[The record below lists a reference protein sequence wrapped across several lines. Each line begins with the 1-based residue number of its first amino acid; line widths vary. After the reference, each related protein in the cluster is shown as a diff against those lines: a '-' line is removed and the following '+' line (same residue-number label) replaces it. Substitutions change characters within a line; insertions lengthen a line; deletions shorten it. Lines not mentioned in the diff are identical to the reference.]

1 MIASYRARSS
11 VRTGVIFCVT
21 WLVVLIAVFPLF
33 WALSTSLRDNG
44 EIISRTP
51 TLLPKDITFDN
62 YGYMLKVS
70 NFPQQF
76 FNSTV
81 IAVFSALSVVF
92 FGSLGGYSLTRFRF
106 AGQGLSLRVIL
117 LTYLFPAV
125 LLVVPMFI
133 ILRSLKLTDSY
144 AALVIVHTATGLP
157 LGLWLLRAYFL
168 SIPIELDQAAMID
181 GASRLGALF
190 DVLLPQAIPGMISIF
205 IFSFVF
211 SWGDYLWPLILITS
225 RSQMTLP
232 LGLHS
237 YMNDM
242 GFQWGPLMAVTV
254 VFALPVVLLFTFVQS
269 RLVRGLGA
277 GAGAIKF

>member
-1 MIASYRARSS
+1 MIASYRFRETT
-11 VRTGVIFCVT
+11 RTGLVMFVT
-21 WLVVLIAVFPLF
+21 WLVVLVAVFPLF
-33 WALSTSLRDNG
+33 WAISTSLRDNQ
-44 EIISRTP
+44 EVISRTP
-51 TLLPKDITFDN
+51 SLLPKTFTLSN
-62 YGYMLKVS
+62 YGYMLQVS
-70 NFPQQF
+70 NFPRQF
-76 FNSTV
+76 ANSTIV
-81 IAVFSALSVVF
+81 AVFSALSVVF
-92 FGSLGGYSLTRFRF
+92 FGSLGAYSLTRFKF
-106 AGQGLSLRVIL
+106 VGQALSLRVVL

-133 ILRSLKLTDSY
+133 ILRGMGLTDSY
-144 AALVIVHTATGLP
+144 AALIIVHTATGLP

-181 GASRLGALF
+181 GASRLSALV

-205 IFSFVF
+205 MFIFVF

-225 RSQMTLP
+225 KSQLTLP
-232 LGLHS
+232 LGIHT
-237 YMNDM
+237 YMNEQ

-254 VFALPVVLLFTFVQS
+254 VFALPVVVLFTVLQS

>member
-1 MIASYRARSS
+1 MSAHYRLRSN
-11 VRTGVIFCVT
+11 VRTGLIFSVT

-33 WALSTSLRDNG
+33 WAISTSLRDNQ
-44 EIISRTP
+44 EIITRTP
-51 TLLPKDITFDN
+51 SLLPKQATLDN
-62 YGYMLKVS
+62 YAYMLRVG
-70 NFPQQF
+70 NFPQEF

-106 AGQGLSLRVIL
+106 RGQALSLRVVL

-133 ILRSLKLTDSY
+133 ILRSLSLTDSY
-144 AALVIVHTATGLP
+144 VALIIVHTATGLP

-181 GASRLGALF
+181 GASRLGTLF

-205 IFSFVF
+205 IFIFVF

-232 LGLHS
+232 LGIHA

-254 VFALPVVLLFTFVQS
+254 VFALPVVVLFTVVQS

>member
-1 MIASYRARSS
+1 MIGSYRARGAA
-11 VRTGVIFCVT
+11 RTALIFCVT
-21 WLVVLIAVFPLF
+21 WLVVLVAVFPLF
-33 WALSTSLRDNG
+33 WAVSTSLRGNQ
-44 EIISRTP
+44 EIISNTP
-51 TLLPKDITFDN
+51 TLLPQEPTLSN
-62 YGYMLKVS
+62 YQYMLKVS

-76 FNSTV
+76 SNSTI
-81 IAVFSALSVVF
+81 IAIFSALSVVF

-106 AGQGLSLRVIL
+106 KGQALSLRVVL

-133 ILRSLKLTDSY
+133 IFRNLRLTDSY

-157 LGLWLLRAYFL
+157 LGLWLLRAYFQ

-181 GASRLGALF
+181 GASRLGTLW

-205 IFSFVF
+205 MFIFVF

-232 LGLHS
+232 LGIHT

-242 GFQWGPLMAVTV
+242 GFEWGPLMAVTV
-254 VFALPVVLLFTFVQS
+254 VFALPVVILFTMLQS

>member
-1 MIASYRARSS
+1 MS
-11 VRTGVIFCVT
+11 VNYQVRQGARTGLIFCLT

-33 WALSTSLRDNG
+33 WAISTSLRDNQ

-51 TLLPKDITFDN
+51 TLLPKDITLGN
-62 YGYMLKVS
+62 YEYMLKVS

-76 FNSTV
+76 VNSSI
-81 IAVFSALSVVF
+81 IAVLSALSVVF

-106 AGQGLSLRVIL
+106 RGQALSLRVVL

-133 ILRSLKLTDSY
+133 IFRSLSLTDNY

-205 IFSFVF
+205 IFIFVF

-232 LGLHS
+232 LGIHT

-242 GFQWGPLMAVTV
+242 GFLWGPLMALTV
-254 VFALPVVLLFTFVQS
+254 VFALPVVLLFTVLQS

>member
-1 MIASYRARSS
+1 MTASYRLRGGL
-11 VRTGVIFCVT
+11 RTGFIFGVT
-21 WLVVLIAVFPLF
+21 WLVVLVAVFPLF
-33 WALSTSLRDNG
+33 WALSTSLRDNQ
-44 EIISRTP
+44 EIISKTP
-51 TLLPKDITFDN
+51 TLLPVNLTLTN
-62 YGYMLKVS
+62 YDYMLKVS

-76 FNSTV
+76 FNSSV
-81 IAVFSALSVVF
+81 IAIFSALSVVF

-106 AGQGLSLRVIL
+106 RGQGLSLRVVL

-133 ILRSLKLTDSY
+133 ILRNLSLTDSY

-181 GASRLGALF
+181 GASRLGTLV

-205 IFSFVF
+205 IFIFVF

-225 RSQMTLP
+225 KSQMTLP
-232 LGLHS
+232 LGIHS

-254 VFALPVVLLFTFVQS
+254 VFALPVVLLFTLVQS

>member
-1 MIASYRARSS
+1 MIANYRAREGL
-11 VRTGVIFCVT
+11 RTSMLFCVT
-21 WLVVLIAVFPLF
+21 WLVVLVAVFPLF
-33 WALSTSLRDNG
+33 WAVSTSLRGNQ
-44 EIISRTP
+44 EIITRAP
-51 TLLPKDITFDN
+51 TLLPKEFTLGN
-62 YGYMLKVS
+62 YEYMLKVS

-76 FNSTV
+76 SNSSI
-81 IAVFSALSVVF
+81 IAVLSALSVVF

-133 ILRSLKLTDSY
+133 ILRNLQLTDNY
-144 AALVIVHTATGLP
+144 ASLVIVHTATGLP
-157 LGLWLLRAYFL
+157 LGLWLLRAYFQ

-181 GASRLGALF
+181 GASRLETLV

-205 IFSFVF
+205 IFIFVF

-232 LGLHS
+232 LGIHT

-242 GFQWGPLMAVTV
+242 GFEWGPLMALTV
-254 VFALPVVLLFTFVQS
+254 VFALPVVVLFTFLQS

-277 GAGAIKF
+277 GAGAVKF

>member
-1 MIASYRARSS
+1 
-11 VRTGVIFCVT
+11 VT
-21 WLVVLIAVFPLF
+21 WLVVLVAVFPLF
-33 WALSTSLRDNG
+33 WAVSTSLRGNQ
-44 EIISRTP
+44 EIISNTP
-51 TLLPKDITFDN
+51 TLLPQEPTLSN
-62 YGYMLKVS
+62 YQYMLKVS

-76 FNSTV
+76 SNSTI
-81 IAVFSALSVVF
+81 IAIFSALSVVF

-106 AGQGLSLRVIL
+106 KGQALSLRVVL

-133 ILRSLKLTDSY
+133 IFRNLRLTDSY

-157 LGLWLLRAYFL
+157 LGLWLLRAYFQ

-181 GASRLGALF
+181 GASRLGTLW

-205 IFSFVF
+205 MFIFVF

-232 LGLHS
+232 LGIHT

-242 GFQWGPLMAVTV
+242 GFEWGPLMAVTV
-254 VFALPVVLLFTFVQS
+254 VFALPVVILFTMLQS

>member
-1 MIASYRARSS
+1 MASYRAQQG
-11 VRTGVIFCVT
+11 VRTGFIFCVT
-21 WLVVLIAVFPLF
+21 WLVVLVAVFPLF
-33 WALSTSLRDNG
+33 WALSTSLRGNQ
-44 EIISRTP
+44 EIISKTP
-51 TLLPKDITFDN
+51 TLLPNDFTLDN

-106 AGQGLSLRVIL
+106 LGQGLSLRVIL

-232 LGLHS
+232 LGLHT

-254 VFALPVVLLFTFVQS
+254 VFALPVVLLFTVVQS

>member
-1 MIASYRARSS
+1 MIANYRAREG
-11 VRTGVIFCVT
+11 VRTGLIFGIT
-21 WLVVLIAVFPLF
+21 WLVVLVAVFPLF
-33 WALSTSLRDNG
+33 WALSTSLRDNQ

-51 TLLPKDITFDN
+51 TLLPNDFTLDN
-62 YGYMLKVS
+62 YDYMLKVS

-76 FNSTV
+76 FNSSV

-106 AGQGLSLRVIL
+106 RGQALSLRVIL

-133 ILRSLKLTDSY
+133 ILRKLQLTDSY
-144 AALVIVHTATGLP
+144 VAIIIVHTATGLP

-190 DVLLPQAIPGMISIF
+190 DILLPQAIPGMISIF
-205 IFSFVF
+205 IFIFVF

-232 LGLHS
+232 LGLHT

-242 GFQWGPLMAVTV
+242 GFQWGPLMAATV

-277 GAGAIKF
+277 GAGAVKF

>member
-1 MIASYRARSS
+1 MRERAR
-11 VRTGVIFCVT
+11 TGLVMTVT
-21 WLVVLIAVFPLF
+21 WLVVLVAVFPLF
-33 WALSTSLRDNG
+33 WAISTSLRDNQ
-44 EIISRTP
+44 EVISRTP
-51 TLLPKDITFDN
+51 SLVPRTFTLSN
-62 YGYMLKVS
+62 YDYMLKVS

-76 FNSTV
+76 ANSTI

-92 FGSLGGYSLTRFRF
+92 FGSLGGYSLTRFMFR
-106 AGQGLSLRVIL
+106 GQALSLRIVL
-117 LTYLFPAV
+117 LTYLFPSV

-133 ILRSLKLTDSY
+133 IFRGMGLTDSY
-144 AALVIVHTATGLP
+144 AALIIVHTATGLP

-181 GASRLGALF
+181 GASRLATLF

-205 IFSFVF
+205 MFIFVF

-225 RSQMTLP
+225 KSQLTLP
-232 LGLHS
+232 LGIHT
-237 YMNDM
+237 YMNEQ

-254 VFALPVVLLFTFVQS
+254 VFALPVVLLFTLLQS

>member
-1 MIASYRARSS
+1 MIANYRVRESA
-11 VRTGVIFCVT
+11 RTGLIFTMT

-33 WALSTSLRDNG
+33 WALSTSLRDNQ
-44 EIISRTP
+44 EIISNTP
-51 TLLPKDITFDN
+51 TLLPNEFTLSN
-62 YGYMLKVS
+62 YGTMLKLS

-76 FNSTV
+76 SNSSI
-81 IAVFSALSVVF
+81 IAVGSSLSVVF
-92 FGSLGGYSLTRFRF
+92 FGSLGAYSLTRFRF
-106 AGQGLSLRVIL
+106 RGQGLSLRVVL

-133 ILRSLKLTDSY
+133 ILRNLKLTDSY
-144 AALVIVHTATGLP
+144 TALIIVHTATGLP
-157 LGLWLLRAYFL
+157 LGLWLLRAYFQ

-181 GASRLGALF
+181 GASRLETLF

-205 IFSFVF
+205 IFIFVF

-232 LGLHS
+232 LGLHT

-242 GFQWGPLMAVTV
+242 GFEWGPLMAATV

-277 GAGAIKF
+277 GAGAVKF

>member
-1 MIASYRARSS
+1 MIANYRAREGI
-11 VRTGVIFCVT
+11 RTGALFCVT

-33 WALSTSLRDNG
+33 WAVSTSLRGNQ
-44 EIISRTP
+44 EIITRAP
-51 TLLPKDITFDN
+51 TLLPKEFTLSN
-62 YGYMLKVS
+62 YDYMLKVS

-76 FNSTV
+76 SNSSI
-81 IAVFSALSVVF
+81 IAVLSALSVVF
-92 FGSLGGYSLTRFRF
+92 FGSLGGYSLTRFKF
-106 AGQGLSLRVIL
+106 AGQGLSLRVVL

-133 ILRSLKLTDSY
+133 ILRGLQLTDNY
-144 AALVIVHTATGLP
+144 ASLVIVHTATGLP
-157 LGLWLLRAYFL
+157 LGLWLLRAYFQ

-181 GASRLGALF
+181 GASRLETLV

-205 IFSFVF
+205 IFIFVF

-232 LGLHS
+232 LGIHT

-242 GFQWGPLMAVTV
+242 GFEWGPLMALTV
-254 VFALPVVLLFTFVQS
+254 VFALPVVVLFTFLQS

>member
-1 MIASYRARSS
+1 MIASYRVRSG
-11 VRTGVIFCVT
+11 VRTGFVMSAT

-33 WALSTSLRDNG
+33 WAISTSLRDNQ
-44 EIISRTP
+44 EVISRTP
-51 TLLPKDITFDN
+51 SLVPQTFTLGN
-62 YGYMLKVS
+62 YQYMLKVS

-76 FNSTV
+76 ANSTLV
-81 IAVFSALSVVF
+81 AVFSALSVVL
-92 FGSLGGYSLTRFRF
+92 FGSLGGYSLTRFSFR
-106 AGQGLSLRVIL
+106 GQGFSLRVVL

-133 ILRSLKLTDSY
+133 IFRTLGLTDSY

-181 GASRLGALF
+181 GASRLSTLF

-205 IFSFVF
+205 IFIFVF

-232 LGLHS
+232 LGIHS
-237 YMNDM
+237 YMNEQ

-254 VFALPVVLLFTFVQS
+254 VFALPVVLLFTIVQS

>member
-1 MIASYRARSS
+1 MIANYRAREGL
-11 VRTGVIFCVT
+11 RTGMLFCVT
-21 WLVVLIAVFPLF
+21 WLVVLVAVFPLF
-33 WALSTSLRDNG
+33 WAVSTSLRGNQ
-44 EIISRTP
+44 EIITRAP
-51 TLLPKDITFDN
+51 TLLPKEFTLGN
-62 YGYMLKVS
+62 YEYMLKVS

-76 FNSTV
+76 SNSSI
-81 IAVFSALSVVF
+81 IAVLSALSVVF
-92 FGSLGGYSLTRFRF
+92 FGSLGGYSLTRFKF

-133 ILRSLKLTDSY
+133 ILRNLQLTDNY
-144 AALVIVHTATGLP
+144 ASLVIVHTATGLP
-157 LGLWLLRAYFL
+157 LGLWLLRAYFQ

-181 GASRLGALF
+181 GASRLETLV

-205 IFSFVF
+205 IFIFVF

-232 LGLHS
+232 LGIHT

-242 GFQWGPLMAVTV
+242 GFEWGPLMALTV
-254 VFALPVVLLFTFVQS
+254 VFALPVVVLFTFLQS

-277 GAGAIKF
+277 GAGAVKF

>member
-1 MIASYRARSS
+1 
-11 VRTGVIFCVT
+11 
-21 WLVVLIAVFPLF
+21 
-33 WALSTSLRDNG
+33 
-44 EIISRTP
+44 
-51 TLLPKDITFDN
+51 
-62 YGYMLKVS
+62 VS
-70 NFPQQF
+70 NFPRQF
-76 FNSTV
+76 ANSTI
-81 IAVFSALSVVF
+81 IAVFSALSVVL

-106 AGQGLSLRVIL
+106 RGQALSLRVVL

-133 ILRSLKLTDSY
+133 ILRGLGLTDSY
-144 AALVIVHTATGLP
+144 AALIIVHTATGLP

-181 GASRLGALF
+181 GASRLGTLF

-205 IFSFVF
+205 MFIFVF

-225 RSQMTLP
+225 KSQLTLP
-232 LGLHS
+232 LGIHT
-237 YMNDM
+237 YMNEQ

-254 VFALPVVLLFTFVQS
+254 VFALPVVVLFTVLQS

-277 GAGAIKF
+277 GAGAVKF

>member
-1 MIASYRARSS
+1 MMASYRAREGA
-11 VRTGVIFCVT
+11 RTGLIFCIT
-21 WLVVLIAVFPLF
+21 WLVVLVAVFPLF
-33 WALSTSLRDNG
+33 WALSTSLRDNQ

-51 TLLPKDITFDN
+51 TLLPNNFTLDN
-62 YGYMLKVS
+62 YDYMLKVS

-76 FNSTV
+76 FNSSV

-92 FGSLGGYSLTRFRF
+92 FGSLGGYSLTRFKFR
-106 AGQGLSLRVIL
+106 GQGLSLRVIL

-133 ILRSLKLTDSY
+133 ILRKLQLTDSY
-144 AALVIVHTATGLP
+144 VAIIIVHTATGLP

-190 DVLLPQAIPGMISIF
+190 DILLPQAIPGMISIF
-205 IFSFVF
+205 IF

-232 LGLHS
+232 LGLHT

-242 GFQWGPLMAVTV
+242 GFQWGPLMAATV

-277 GAGAIKF
+277 GAGAVKF